1 LAGQSSESANNPEI
15 LSKLPSPQGVES
27 QPIEIREIEYKNY
40 RIHACLAAVA
50 QNIPF
55 ERPLPAFW
63 LIKLGEATDQRLQ
76 LFEPAA
82 SFVIAWSKP

>member
-1 LAGQSSESANNPEI
+1 MPLFGG
-15 LSKLPSPQGVES
+15 LF
-27 QPIEIREIEYKNY
+27 
-40 RIHACLAAVA
+40 A

-76 LFEPAA
+76 LFEPTA